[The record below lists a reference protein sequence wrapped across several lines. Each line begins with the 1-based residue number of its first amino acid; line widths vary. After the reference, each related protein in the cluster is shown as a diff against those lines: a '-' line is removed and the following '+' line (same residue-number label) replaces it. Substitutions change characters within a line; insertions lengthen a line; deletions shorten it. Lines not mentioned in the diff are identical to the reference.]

1 MNKEYDDEYLNI
13 VEEKNNSK
21 VYFAG
26 ESKSLDKYISKLK
39 KDVVL
44 GKVTKFII
52 TKDGYYYEILNSDI
66 LYSDYKVIL
75 NGKNTRLSSEL
86 SKLCEIA
93 NSSRVKSRSSSYEDS
108 FYTEPRKVFKRNLV
122 NYSGYA
128 NNSLFIQ
135 FGIAAVL
142 LLGGLFGKLLFTNIP
157 MLIALG
163 VISARVGYVLYK
175 TIKSTRKDLNI
186 DRNKPKKIKKEAKE
200 LISEIKEKKEKKK
213 EVTRKIK
220 QEKIKEKTVTKKPT
234 TPIKKTNVPKKNVT
248 NRELTLSYLKNEYR
262 RLYSERERMIKN
274 NCSKEE
280 IKVISDKMDEVG
292 KRAFRIEIGEDKS
305 FDKSMTKE
313 LKK

>member
-52 TKDGYYYEILNSDI
+52 TKDGYYYEILNSDS

-93 NSSRVKSRSSSYEDS
+93 NSSRIKSRSVSYEDS
-108 FYTEPRKVFKRNLV
+108 FYTEPEKIFKRNLV
-122 NYSGYA
+122 CYSGYA
-128 NNSLFIQ
+128 DNSLLIQ
-135 FGIAAVL
+135 FGIGAVL

-175 TIKSTRKDLNI
+175 TIKSTKKDLNI

-200 LISEIKEKKEKKK
+200 LVSEIKEKKEKKK
-213 EVTRKIK
+213 EVTKEIK
-220 QEKIKEKTVTKKPT
+220 QDKIKEKTDTKKPIAT
-234 TPIKKTNVPKKNVT
+234 IKKTTIPKKSVN
-248 NRELTLSYLKNEYR
+248 NRELTLLYLKSEYR
-262 RLYSERERMIKN
+262 RLYSEREMMIKN
-274 NCSKEE
+274 NSSKEE

-292 KRAFRIEIGEDKS
+292 KRAFRIEMGEDKS
-305 FDKSMTKE
+305 YDKGMSMK
-313 LKK
+313 LRK

>member
-26 ESKSLDKYISKLK
+26 ESKSLDKYISRLK

-44 GKVTKFII
+44 GKVTKFIRI
-52 TKDGYYYEILNSDI
+52 KDGYYYEILNSDS

-93 NSSRVKSRSSSYEDS
+93 NSSRVKSRSVSYEDS
-108 FYTEPRKVFKRNLV
+108 FYTEPKKVFKRNLV

-135 FGIAAVL
+135 FGIGAVL

-175 TIKSTRKDLNI
+175 TIKSTKKDLNI
-186 DRNKPKKIKKEAKE
+186 DGNKPKRLE
-200 LISEIKEKKEKKK
+200 KEKKEIVPQKKEEKSRKK
-213 EVTRKIK
+213 EVTREIK
-220 QEKIKEKTVTKKPT
+220 QDKIKEKTVTKKPIIT
-234 TPIKKTNVPKKNVT
+234 NKKTTIPKNSVT
-248 NRELTLSYLKNEYR
+248 NRELTLLYLKSEYR
-262 RLYSERERMIKN
+262 RLYLEREKMIKN
-274 NCSKEE
+274 NSSKDE